1 MGKAPLTVQGIKVV
15 CFVNFIIMD
24 YWRHAK
30 DQF

>member
-15 CFVNFIIMD
+15 CFNFIIMD